1 MFPKPSLDLWLGKA
15 VIQGLMVSR
24 PYLHLWDWD
33 VQNGPLAL
41 SPGLWKISC
50 PKQKWKN
57 RPGELGK
64 ECVALDNRSFF
75 FSTVC
80 GYGGIE
86 RDEMRFRN

>member
-41 SPGLWKISC
+41 RPGLWKISC

-64 ECVALDNRSFF
+64 ECVALDNRIF